1 MLKNITIGQYYP
13 SDSIIHRLDP
23 RTKIILTIF
32 YIASVFMIKGFFGF
46 LVLAVLSALLIKIS
60 DIPFR
65 LFIKG
70 LKPVMVIMVIT
81 ALLNLF
87 LTADGNIIWQYSFLK
102 ISDKGLKLS
111 GFMVLRILFLVTGSS
126 YLLYTTSPVM
136 MTSGLES
143 LLKPLKKI
151 GVPAHEIS
159 MMMSIALRFIPTLI
173 EETDKIMSA
182 QKSRGANIDEG
193 NIIKRAKAL
202 IPILVPLFISAFRR
216 ADELAVAMESR
227 CYNGSENRTKLKALK
242 YKKQDAISFT
252 VFFICA
258 FLVISAGFIIKI

>member
-13 SDSIIHRLDP
+13 SDSFIHRLDP
-23 RTKIILTIF
+23 RTKIILTILF
-32 YIASVFMIKGFFGF
+32 VAAVFFIKGLYGF
-46 LVLAVLSALLIKIS
+46 LVLGILSFLLIKLTKV
-60 DIPFR
+60 PMK
-65 LFIKG
+65 LFLKG
-70 LKPVMVIMVIT
+70 LKPVLFIMTFT

-87 LTADGNIIWQYSFLK
+87 LTADGRIIFEYGFLR
-102 ISDKGLKLS
+102 ITNKGLSLS
-111 GFMVLRILFLVTGSS
+111 VFMVLRILFLVVGSS
-126 YLLYTTSPVM
+126 FLLYTTSPVS

-182 QKSRGANIDEG
+182 QKSRGANLDEG

-202 IPILVPLFISAFRR
+202 IPILVPLFISSFRR
-216 ADELAVAMESR
+216 ADELAMAMESR
-227 CYNGSENRTKLKALK
+227 CYNGSDNRTKLKALK
-242 YKKQDAISFT
+242 YTKKDMLSFF
-252 VFFICA
+252 VFFFCA
-258 FLVISAGFIIKI
+258 AVVIVVGLI